1 MATVL
6 RPAGLRAVLDELEPL
21 LGERLSTGVA
31 LREQH
36 GRGEA
41 YHAARLPDAVA
52 FARSTAEVSRIVAAC
67 AAHGVPVIPFGA
79 GTSLEGHVAAVRG
92 GISLDLTGMDRGL
105 GGHPQDLDC
114 TVGGGVA
121 RQQRNA
127 ALRDP
132 GPFFPI
138 HPA

>member
-6 RPAGLRAVLDELEPL
+6 RPAGLRAVLDELGPL
-21 LGERLSTGVA
+21 LGERLSTGMA

-52 FARSTAEVSRIVAAC
+52 FARSTEEVSRIVAAC

-79 GTSLEGHVAAVRG
+79 GTSLEGHVAAVRRRH
-92 GISLDLTGMDRGL
+92 L
-105 GGHPQDLDC
+105 
-114 TVGGGVA
+114 A
-121 RQQRNA
+121 RPDA
-127 ALRDP
+127 A
-132 GPFFPI
+132 
-138 HPA
+138 

>member
-6 RPAGLRAVLDELEPL
+6 RPAGLRAVLDELGPL

-41 YHAARLPDAVA
+41 YHAVRLPD
-52 FARSTAEVSRIVAAC
+52 
-67 AAHGVPVIPFGA
+67 VIPFGA

-92 GISLDLTGMDRGL
+92 GISLDLTGMDRVL
-105 GGHPQDLDC
+105 AVHPEDLDC
-114 TVGGGVA
+114 TVEAGVT
-121 RQQRNA
+121 RK
-127 ALRDP
+127 
-132 GPFFPI
+132 
-138 HPA
+138 